1 MISELLDLTRIE
13 SGQLAL
19 ECAEV
24 SLPALLGECMDMLQ
38 PLADTAS
45 VRLLPIEAPPALMV
59 HADATRLRQVL
70 LNLVCNAIKYNRPQ
84 GTVRLVAMLVPD
96 GVRVQVI
103 DTGVGIAEAQM
114 PALGQ
119 PFNRLDQQHSGIQGT
134 GIGLAVT
141 RGLVQLMS
149 GRLEVSSTLG
159 EGSTFS
165 VILPRIAAAGASAQS
180 ASLPT

>member
-19 ECAEV
+19 DCTEV
-24 SLPALLGECMDMLQ
+24 QVPALLAECMDMLQ
-38 PLADTAS
+38 PLADAAS
-45 VRLLPIEAPPALMV
+45 VRLLPVEAVPPLTV
-59 HADATRLRQVL
+59 HADATRLRQVV

-84 GTVRLVAMLVPD
+84 GTVRVLAQSVAD

-103 DTGVGIAEAQM
+103 DTGVGIAAAQL
-114 PALGQ
+114 PALGE
-119 PFNRLDQQHSGIQGT
+119 PFNRLDQRHTGIEGT

-141 RGLVQLMS
+141 RGLIELMA
-149 GRLEVSSTLG
+149 GRLDVESTLG
-159 EGSTFS
+159 EGSSFS
-165 VILPRIAAAGASAQS
+165 VFLPDVPAAQASGQS